1 MLKINLKTRNLIVTI
16 ISYLFVLLFVYA
28 AVSKMIE
35 FEVFHSQLSQ
45 SPLLTNYSS
54 LLVFIIPCIEILIA
68 IILLLPKLQYLALYA
83 SGILML
89 LFSLYIVA
97 ILNFSPSIPCSCGGI
112 LENLGWEQHLYV
124 NLVFVVLAFTAS
136 FLHQKRN
143 FSGKCYSFLMI
154 GVFISCI
161 LIIGSFLLRIEE
173 KKTLQDQ
180 SFKRTY
186 LPNLT
191 LLNAQTLPYNSY
203 YIAGATNDSVYLG
216 NSTGYLTVVAG
227 DLELTSLR
235 YNTIKA
241 EPIPKTSVP
250 KLSVLNDY
258 FYLVDGSKG
267 IILKGKHTDWQAR
280 TINKQIPYFNAI
292 QVLPCNKYA
301 FRVLKQPT
309 QEHELA
315 LFKPHKVSL
324 NINPDILTKI
334 SDGIFD
340 LDGMFSYNAA
350 NDKIVYTFFY
360 QSKYILIET
369 DFSEWCTFKTEV
381 QPTDNTF
388 SEVRVSSGKE
398 KVPSKQLTP
407 IHKTSTS
414 YGNYHYISNNI
425 QSQSDSP
432 KDVKTNTIIDIYQLD
447 TGAYQQSIKVPSY
460 NHGLLKQFE
469 VTDNYL
475 IALYEQTLVTYKL
488 PQEGV

>member
-1 MLKINLKTRNLIVTI
+1 MLKTNLKTRNLIVRI
-16 ISYLFVLLFVYA
+16 VSYLFVLLFVYA
-28 AVSKMIE
+28 AVSKMID
-35 FEVFHSQLSQ
+35 FEVFRSQLSQ

-54 LLVFIIPCIEILIA
+54 LLVFIIPFIEILIA
-68 IILLLPKLQYLALYA
+68 IALLLPKLQYFALYA

-124 NLVFVVLAFTAS
+124 NLIFVVLAFTAS
-136 FLHQKRN
+136 FLHQKCN
-143 FSGKCYSFLMI
+143 FNGKRYSFLMI
-154 GVFISCI
+154 GILISCI
-161 LIIGSFLLRIEE
+161 VIIGSLLLGMEE
-173 KKTLQDQ
+173 KKMLQDK

-186 LPNLT
+186 LPDLT
-191 LLNAQTLPYNSY
+191 LLNTQALPYNSY
-203 YIAGATNDSVYLG
+203 YLAGTTNDSVYLG

-241 EPIPKTSVP
+241 EPLPKTSIP
-250 KLSVLNDY
+250 KLSVLHDY
-258 FYLVDGSKG
+258 FYLIDGSNG
-267 IILKGKHTDWQAR
+267 IILKGKHTDWQAHP
-280 TINKQIPYFNAI
+280 INKQIPYFNAI

-301 FRVLKQPT
+301 IRVLKRPT
-309 QEHELA
+309 QEQELA
-315 LFKPHKVSL
+315 LFNPHNLSL
-324 NINPDILTKI
+324 NIKPDILTKR

-350 NDKIVYTFFY
+350 NDKVIYTFFY
-360 QSKYILIET
+360 QSKYIVLET

-381 QPTDNTF
+381 QPPDNTF

-432 KDVKTNTIIDIYQLD
+432 KTVKTNTIIDIYQLD
-447 TGAYQQSIKVPSY
+447 TGTYQQSIKVPSY
-460 NHGLLKQFE
+460 NHALLKQFE

-475 IALYEQTLVTYKL
+475 IALYERTLVTYKL
-488 PQEGV
+488 PQEGI